1 MRIHERSRRGVTL
14 TLLLVLPLCLA
25 SFAAK
30 CDNKGGG
37 NKTANN
43 SNNVNVAAGDDEKI
57 REVDDLLRS
66 KIRQNLTEQ
75 SNNSNTG
82 LSALDIEVSVS
93 KRKVGLS
100 GEVRSEAARAEAERI
115 ARETEV
121 ERQGE
126 KFKAADV
133 DVSKLKVKPPSP

>member
-1 MRIHERSRRGVTL
+1 MRNHERSRRSVPL

-30 CDNKGGG
+30 CDNRGG
-37 NKTANN
+37 NKIANG
-43 SNNVNVAAGDDEKI
+43 NVAAGDAEKE

-66 KIRQNLTEQ
+66 KIRQNLTER
-75 SNNSNTG
+75 SNNTNTG
-82 LSALDIEVSVS
+82 LSALDIEVKVS

-100 GEVRSEAARAEAERI
+100 GTVRSEAARAEAESI

-121 ERQGE
+121 ERKGE

-133 DVSKLKVKPPSP
+133 DTSKLTVKPVSP